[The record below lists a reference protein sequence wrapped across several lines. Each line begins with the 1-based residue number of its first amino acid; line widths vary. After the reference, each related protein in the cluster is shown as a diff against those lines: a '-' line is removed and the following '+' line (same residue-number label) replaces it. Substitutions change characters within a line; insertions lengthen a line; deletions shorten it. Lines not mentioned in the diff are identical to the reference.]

1 LDQVW
6 YESGVSETA
15 MSGHIQLMIP
25 GETACFCCAS
35 PLVVA
40 TNEDE
45 SKIKREGVCTASL
58 PTTMGAIAALLSQN
72 VLKYLLGF
80 GEVSLLLGYNALLDF
95 FPQTPL
101 YPSPGC
107 TDTNCIKL
115 QEKNTKKQRLE
126 ALKQKKEEVKN
137 EPKKSENEWGIEI
150 VESAEEPKNQV
161 HEEKVVVNESESLE
175 NLADELSKL
184 QG

>member
-1 LDQVW
+1 
-6 YESGVSETA
+6 

-80 GEVSLLLGYNALLDF
+80 GEVSLMLGYNALLDY
-95 FPQTPL
+95 FPLTPL

-107 TDTNCIKL
+107 TDGNCVKL
-115 QEKNTKKQRLE
+115 QEKHKKRERLE
-126 ALKQKKEEVKN
+126 GLRRKREETKS
-137 EPKKSENEWGIEI
+137 EPKKAENEWGIEI
-150 VESAEEPKNQV
+150 VEAAEEPKKDAP
-161 HEEKVVVNESESLE
+161 EEKIVVSEKESVES
-175 NLADELSKL
+175 LADELSKL
-184 QG
+184 QS